1 MKFIYTY
8 TDLQAH
14 SHHVHIKYQSHWYWQ
29 EFLPF
34 TLMRPDS
41 SLSPILPDIYRG
53 DNQSTGLSSPH
64 LTRNAGQTQSTACK
78 DCTNAWLVN
87 RLKFARVTAC
97 QKYSNRTVS
106 NKKCSLVRFETRKMS
121 KQDPYNIISAVGI
134 RVIAS
139 RRAQLAFFSL
149 SNYTSKLHSPVRPW
163 SK

>member
-1 MKFIYTY
+1 MFKDKLQCYSFISPLNNILLRPRKIKKKKKHTRPIKFICTY

-34 TLMRPDS
+34 TLIRPDS
-41 SLSPILPDIYRG
+41 SPSPILPDIYRG

-87 RLKFARVTAC
+87 RLKFAQVTAC
-97 QKYSNRTVS
+97 QKYSNKTVS
-106 NKKCSLVRFETRKMS
+106 NKKCSLARFEIRKMS
-121 KQDPYNIISAVGI
+121 
-134 RVIAS
+134 
-139 RRAQLAFFSL
+139 
-149 SNYTSKLHSPVRPW
+149 
-163 SK
+163 

>member
-1 MKFIYTY
+1 MFKDKLQRYSFISPLSNILLWPRKIKKNQHTRPIKCICTY

-29 EFLPF
+29 ESLPF

-41 SLSPILPDIYRG
+41 SPSPILPDIYRG

-87 RLKFARVTAC
+87 RLKFAWVTAC
-97 QKYSNRTVS
+97 QKYSNKTVS
-106 NKKCSLVRFETRKMS
+106 NKKCSLDRFEIRKMS
-121 KQDPYNIISAVGI
+121 
-134 RVIAS
+134 
-139 RRAQLAFFSL
+139 
-149 SNYTSKLHSPVRPW
+149 
-163 SK
+163 